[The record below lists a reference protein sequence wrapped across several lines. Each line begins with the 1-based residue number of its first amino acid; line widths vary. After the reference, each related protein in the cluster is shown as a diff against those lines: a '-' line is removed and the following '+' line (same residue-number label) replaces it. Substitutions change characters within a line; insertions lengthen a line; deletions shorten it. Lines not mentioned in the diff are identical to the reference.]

1 MKPLWNYS
9 QDVINLL
16 LLMFLSTLESA
27 FMSSTPD
34 TRLIWIDLEMTG
46 LDTDNDKI
54 IEIATIITDDH
65 LNILAEGPVLAVHQ
79 SDLILNAMDEWNTK
93 QHGQSGLIE
102 RVRRSKL
109 NAQDVEQQTLEF
121 LKKWVNPKVSPMC
134 GNSICQDRRF
144 LHRLM
149 PELEQFFHYRNLDVS
164 SVKELAK
171 RWRPEIMS
179 GLKKNASHLAMDD
192 IRDSIAELKYY
203 REYFF
208 IMNK

>member
-16 LLMFLSTLESA
+16 LLMFLSPLESL

-54 IEIATIITDDH
+54 IEIATIITDDN

-109 NAQDVEQQTLEF
+109 KAQDVEQQTLEF
-121 LKKWVNPKVSPMC
+121 LKKWVNPKSSPMC
-134 GNSICQDRRF
+134 GNSIW
-144 LHRLM
+144 
-149 PELEQFFHYRNLDVS
+149 
-164 SVKELAK
+164 SVVKML
-171 RWRPEIMS
+171 
-179 GLKKNASHLAMDD
+179 
-192 IRDSIAELKYY
+192 
-203 REYFF
+203 
-208 IMNK
+208 

>member
-1 MKPLWNYS
+1 
-9 QDVINLL
+9 
-16 LLMFLSTLESA
+16 MFLSPLESL

-54 IEIATIITDDH
+54 IEIATIITDDN

-121 LKKWVNPKVSPMC
+121 LKKWVNPKSSPMC

-149 PELEQFFHYRNLDVS
+149 PELNNS
-164 SVKELAK
+164 SITV
-171 RWRPEIMS
+171 I
-179 GLKKNASHLAMDD
+179 
-192 IRDSIAELKYY
+192 
-203 REYFF
+203 
-208 IMNK
+208 